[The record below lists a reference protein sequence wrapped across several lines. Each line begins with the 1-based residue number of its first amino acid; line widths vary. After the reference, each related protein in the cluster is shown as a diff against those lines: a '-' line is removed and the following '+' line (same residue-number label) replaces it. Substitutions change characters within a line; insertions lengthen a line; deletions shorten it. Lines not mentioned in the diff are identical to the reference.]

1 MVIYKYAGMGTVK
14 VLESLL

>member
-1 MVIYKYAGMGTVK
+1 LVIYKYAGMGTVK